1 MYQKIN
7 SMQGQKQVITYENQ
21 LVEDYNQM
29 QKNSDLSNLEKMIEE
44 LNRKSTDKEE
54 EKWEEDWEMWNLLNE
69 IEEA

>member
-1 MYQKIN
+1 
-7 SMQGQKQVITYENQ
+7 